1 MEYQYVISGEI
12 GVAYDWWTGQRG
24 TTAKDVRDF
33 LNAHKGEEVH
43 IAVSSPGGY
52 VDAGLEI
59 YQLVKDHGKVHMHIL
74 GMTASA
80 ATFLTMGAQSVDMVD
95 GSLMLIHN
103 ASTAVMEW
111 QSANKQQL
119 DQLIAKYQ
127 KEREDLNTID
137 KVIASLYAKRSGKSI
152 EDCMAK
158 MDKEAWLSPQDALDF
173 GLIDAI
179 REDGE
184 ASKHVKN
191 MRKIYSN
198 NIFKEFGLPPFPQQ
212 QDSEAAADENGNPT
226 KSFIQKSVEAV
237 RAFFRN
243 EPAEKNQPKMI
254 KIFMNVMA
262 LLAITDGFKPNDDDT
277 ISLSQDQLKKVDDRL
292 GTLEQQVK
300 DANEAKDTLQQQ
312 LDEANDKLKKAL
324 DDLSA
329 AEEKIKNLNGA
340 PGDETKFKPADTRE
354 TDDEDENFLNEAR
367 ESFNRIKDI

>member
-1 MEYQYVISGEI
+1 MEYQFIISGEI

-24 TTAKDVRDF
+24 TTAEDVRDF
-33 LNAHKGEEVH
+33 LAAHKDEEVH

-111 QSANKQQL
+111 QSANKKQL
-119 DQLIAKYQ
+119 DELIAKYQ

-184 ASKHVKN
+184 ASKHAKN
-191 MRKIYSN
+191 LRRIYSN

-212 QDSEAAADENGNPT
+212 QESETVADEHGNPT

-243 EPAEKNQPKMI
+243 EPAVNEKPMI
-254 KIFMNVMA
+254 KTFVNVMA
-262 LLAITDGFKPNDDDT
+262 LLAITAGFKPNEDDT
-277 ISLSQDQLKKVDDRL
+277 ISLSQDQMKKVDDQL

-300 DANEAKDTLQQQ
+300 DANEAKDDLQKK
-312 LDEANDKLKKAL
+312 LDAANAALKKAQ

-329 AEEKIKNLNGA
+329 AEEKVKNLKGA
-340 PGDETKFKPADTRE
+340 PGDETSQKPADTRE
-354 TDDEDENFLNEAR
+354 TDDEDEKFLNEAR
-367 ESFNRIKDI
+367 ESYNRIKDL

>member
-1 MEYQYVISGEI
+1 MEYQFIISGEI

-24 TTAKDVRDF
+24 TTATDVRDF
-33 LNAHKGEEVH
+33 LAAHKDEEVH

-103 ASTAVMEW
+103 ASTAVMER
-111 QSANKQQL
+111 QSANKKQL
-119 DQLIAKYQ
+119 DELIAKYQ

-184 ASKHVKN
+184 ASKHAKN
-191 MRKIYSN
+191 LRRIYSN

-212 QDSEAAADENGNPT
+212 QESETVADEHGNPT

-237 RAFFRN
+237 KAFFRN
-243 EPAEKNQPKMI
+243 EPAVNEKPMI
-254 KIFMNVMA
+254 KTFVNVMA
-262 LLAITDGFKPNDDDT
+262 LLAITAGFKPNEDDT
-277 ISLSQDQLKKVDDRL
+277 ISLSQDQMKKVDDQL

-300 DANEAKDTLQQQ
+300 DANEAKEDLQKK
-312 LDEANDKLKKAL
+312 LDAANASLKKAK

-329 AEEKIKNLNGA
+329 AEEKVKNLKGA
-340 PGDETKFKPADTRE
+340 PGDETSQKPADTRE
-354 TDDEDENFLNEAR
+354 TDDEDEKFLNEAR
-367 ESFNRIKDI
+367 ESYNRIKDL

>member
-1 MEYQYVISGEI
+1 MEYQFIISGEI

-33 LNAHKGEEVH
+33 LAAHKDEEVH

-111 QSANKQQL
+111 QSANKKQL
-119 DQLIAKYQ
+119 DELIAKYQ

-184 ASKHVKN
+184 ASKHAKN
-191 MRKIYSN
+191 LRRIYSN

-212 QDSEAAADENGNPT
+212 QESETVADENGNPT

-243 EPAEKNQPKMI
+243 EPAVNEKPMI
-254 KIFMNVMA
+254 KTFVNVMA
-262 LLAITDGFKPNDDDT
+262 LLAITAGFKPNEDDT
-277 ISLSQDQLKKVDDRL
+277 ISLSQDQMKKVDDQL

-300 DANEAKDTLQQQ
+300 DANEAKDDLQKK
-312 LDEANDKLKKAL
+312 LDAANAALKKAQ

-329 AEEKIKNLNGA
+329 AEEKVKNLQGA
-340 PGDETKFKPADTRE
+340 PGDETSQKPADTRE
-354 TDDEDENFLNEAR
+354 TDDEDEKFLNEAR
-367 ESFNRIKDI
+367 ESYNRIKDL

>member
-1 MEYQYVISGEI
+1 MEYQFIISGEI

-24 TTAKDVRDF
+24 TTATDVRDF
-33 LNAHKGEEVH
+33 LAAHKGEEVH

-103 ASTAVMEW
+103 ASTAVMER
-111 QSANKQQL
+111 QSANKKQL
-119 DQLIAKYQ
+119 DELIAKYQ

-184 ASKHVKN
+184 ASKHAKN
-191 MRKIYSN
+191 LRRIYSN

-212 QDSEAAADENGNPT
+212 QESETVADEHGNPT

-243 EPAEKNQPKMI
+243 EPAVNEKPMI
-254 KIFMNVMA
+254 KTFVNVMA
-262 LLAITDGFKPNDDDT
+262 LLAITAGFKPNEDDT
-277 ISLSQDQLKKVDDRL
+277 ISLSQDQMKKVDDQL

-300 DANEAKDTLQQQ
+300 DANEAKEDLQKK
-312 LDEANDKLKKAL
+312 LDAANASLKKAK

-329 AEEKIKNLNGA
+329 AEEKVKNLKGA
-340 PGDETKFKPADTRE
+340 PGDDTSQKPADTRE

-367 ESFNRIKDI
+367 ESYNRIKDL

>member
-1 MEYQYVISGEI
+1 MEYQFIISGEI

-33 LNAHKGEEVH
+33 LAAHKNEEVH

-111 QSANKQQL
+111 QSANKKQL
-119 DQLIAKYQ
+119 DELIAKYQ

-137 KVIASLYAKRSGKSI
+137 KVIASLYSKRSGKSI

-184 ASKHVKN
+184 ASKHAKN
-191 MRKIYSN
+191 LRRIYSN

-212 QDSEAAADENGNPT
+212 QESETVADEHGNPT

-243 EPAEKNQPKMI
+243 EPAVNEKPMI
-254 KIFMNVMA
+254 KTFVNVMA
-262 LLAITDGFKPNDDDT
+262 LLAITAGFKPNEDDT
-277 ISLSQDQLKKVDDRL
+277 ISLSQDQMKKVDDQL

-300 DANEAKDTLQQQ
+300 DANEAKDDLQRK
-312 LDEANDKLKKAL
+312 LDAANAALKKAQ
-324 DDLSA
+324 DNLSA
-329 AEEKIKNLNGA
+329 AEEKVKNLKGA
-340 PGDETKFKPADTRE
+340 PGDETSQKPADTRE
-354 TDDEDENFLNEAR
+354 TDDEDEKFLNEAR
-367 ESFNRIKDI
+367 ESYNRIKDL

>member
-1 MEYQYVISGEI
+1 MEYQFIISGEI

-33 LNAHKGEEVH
+33 LAAHKDEEVH

-111 QSANKQQL
+111 QSANKKQL
-119 DQLIAKYQ
+119 DELIAKYQ

-184 ASKHVKN
+184 ASKHAKN
-191 MRKIYSN
+191 LRRIYSN

-212 QDSEAAADENGNPT
+212 QESETVADEHGNPT

-237 RAFFRN
+237 KAFFRN
-243 EPAEKNQPKMI
+243 EPAVNEKPMI
-254 KIFMNVMA
+254 KTFVNVMA
-262 LLAITDGFKPNDDDT
+262 LLAITAGFKPNEDDT
-277 ISLSQDQLKKVDDRL
+277 ISLSQDQMKKVDDQL

-300 DANEAKDTLQQQ
+300 DANEAKDDLQKK
-312 LDEANDKLKKAL
+312 LDAANAALKKAQ

-329 AEEKIKNLNGA
+329 AEEKVKNLKGA
-340 PGDETKFKPADTRE
+340 PGDETSQKPADTRE
-354 TDDEDENFLNEAR
+354 TDDEDEKFINEAR
-367 ESFNRIKDI
+367 ESYNRIKDL

>member
-1 MEYQYVISGEI
+1 MEYQFIISGEI

-33 LNAHKGEEVH
+33 LAAHKDEEVH

-59 YQLVKDHGKVHMHIL
+59 YQLVKDHGKVHMHIM

-111 QSANKQQL
+111 QSANKKQL
-119 DQLIAKYQ
+119 DELIAKYQ

-184 ASKHVKN
+184 ASKHAKN
-191 MRKIYSN
+191 LRRIYSN

-212 QDSEAAADENGNPT
+212 QESETVADENGNPT

-243 EPAEKNQPKMI
+243 EPAVNEKPMI
-254 KIFMNVMA
+254 KTFVNVMA
-262 LLAITDGFKPNDDDT
+262 LLAITAGFKPNEDDT
-277 ISLSQDQLKKVDDRL
+277 ISLSQDQMKKVDDQL

-300 DANEAKDTLQQQ
+300 DANEAKDDLQKK
-312 LDEANDKLKKAL
+312 LDAANAALKKAQ

-329 AEEKIKNLNGA
+329 AEEKVKNLQGA
-340 PGDETKFKPADTRE
+340 PGDETSQKPADTRE
-354 TDDEDENFLNEAR
+354 TDDEDEKFLNEAR
-367 ESFNRIKDI
+367 ESYNRIKDL

>member
-1 MEYQYVISGEI
+1 MEYQFVISGEI

-24 TTAKDVRDF
+24 TTVKDVRDF
-33 LNAHKGEEVH
+33 LQAHKDEEVH

-59 YQLVKDHGKVHMHIL
+59 YQLIKDHGKVHMHIL

-103 ASTAVMEW
+103 ASTEIMEW
-111 QSANKQQL
+111 QSANKKQL
-119 DQLIAKYQ
+119 DDLIAKYK
-127 KEREDLNTID
+127 KERDDLNTID

-184 ASKHVKN
+184 ASKHAKN
-191 MRKIYSN
+191 LRRIYSN
-198 NIFKEFGLPPFPQQ
+198 NIFKEFGLPPLPQQ
-212 QDSEAAADENGNPT
+212 QESETVADENGNPT

-243 EPAEKNQPKMI
+243 EPAVNEKPMI
-254 KIFMNVMA
+254 KTFVNVMA
-262 LLAITDGFKPNDDDT
+262 LLAITAGFKPNEDDT
-277 ISLSQDQLKKVDDRL
+277 ISLSQDQMKKIDDQL
-292 GTLEQQVK
+292 GTLEKQVK
-300 DANEAKDTLQQQ
+300 DAEDAKEKIQKQ
-312 LDEANDKLKKAL
+312 LDAANAALKKAQ

-329 AEEKIKNLNGA
+329 AEEKVKNLKGA
-340 PGDETKFKPADTRE
+340 PGDETSQKPADIHE
-354 TDDEDENFLNEAR
+354 KDDEDEMFLNEAR
-367 ESFNRIKDI
+367 ESYNRIKDL

>member
-1 MEYQYVISGEI
+1 MEYQFIISGEI

-33 LNAHKGEEVH
+33 LAAHKDEEVH

-111 QSANKQQL
+111 QSANKKQL
-119 DQLIAKYQ
+119 DELIAKYQ

-184 ASKHVKN
+184 ASKHAKN
-191 MRKIYSN
+191 LRRIYSN

-212 QDSEAAADENGNPT
+212 QESETVADEHGNPT

-243 EPAEKNQPKMI
+243 EPAVNEKPMI
-254 KIFMNVMA
+254 KTFVNVMA
-262 LLAITDGFKPNDDDT
+262 LLAITAGFKPNEDDT
-277 ISLSQDQLKKVDDRL
+277 ISLSQDQMKKVDDQL

-300 DANEAKDTLQQQ
+300 DANEAKDDLQKK
-312 LDEANDKLKKAL
+312 LDAANAALKKAQ

-329 AEEKIKNLNGA
+329 AEEKVKNLQGA
-340 PGDETKFKPADTRE
+340 PGDETNQKPADTRE
-354 TDDEDENFLNEAR
+354 TDDEDEKFLNEAR
-367 ESFNRIKDI
+367 ESYNRIKDL

>member
-1 MEYQYVISGEI
+1 MEYQFVISGEI

-33 LNAHKGEEVH
+33 LKAHKDEEVH

-111 QSANKQQL
+111 QSANKKQL
-119 DQLIAKYQ
+119 DDLIAKYQ

-152 EDCMAK
+152 EDCMEK

-184 ASKHVKN
+184 ASKHAKN
-191 MRKIYSN
+191 LRRIYSN

-212 QDSEAAADENGNPT
+212 HDSETVADENGNPT

-237 RAFFRN
+237 KALFRN
-243 EPAEKNQPKMI
+243 EPAVNEKPMI
-254 KIFMNVMA
+254 KTFENVKS
-262 LLAITDGFKPNDDDT
+262 LLAITAGFKPNDDDT
-277 ISLSQDQLKKVDDRL
+277 ISLSQDQMKKVDDQL
-292 GTLEQQVK
+292 GTLEKQVK
-300 DANEAKDTLQQQ
+300 DANDAKDELQKQ
-312 LDEANDKLKKAL
+312 LDAAKTALKKAQ

-329 AEEKIKNLNGA
+329 AEEKVKNLKGA
-340 PGDETKFKPADTRE
+340 PGDETSRKPADTHE
-354 TDDEDENFLNEAR
+354 TDDEDEKFLNEAR
-367 ESFNRIKDI
+367 ESFNRIKDL

>member
-1 MEYQYVISGEI
+1 MEYQFIISGEI

-33 LNAHKGEEVH
+33 LAAHKDEEVH

-111 QSANKQQL
+111 QSANKKQL
-119 DQLIAKYQ
+119 DELIAKYQ

-184 ASKHVKN
+184 ASKHAKN
-191 MRKIYSN
+191 LRRIYSN

-212 QDSEAAADENGNPT
+212 QESETVADEHGNPT

-243 EPAEKNQPKMI
+243 EPAVNEKPMI
-254 KIFMNVMA
+254 KTFVNVMA
-262 LLAITDGFKPNDDDT
+262 LLAITAGFKPNEDDT
-277 ISLSQDQLKKVDDRL
+277 ISLSQDQMKKVDDQL

-300 DANEAKDTLQQQ
+300 DANEAKDDLQKK
-312 LDEANDKLKKAL
+312 LDAANAALKKAQ

-329 AEEKIKNLNGA
+329 AEEKVKNLKGA
-340 PGDETKFKPADTRE
+340 PGDETSQKPADTRE
-354 TDDEDENFLNEAR
+354 TDDEDEKFLNEAR
-367 ESFNRIKDI
+367 ESYNRIKDL

>member
-1 MEYQYVISGEI
+1 MEYQFVISGEI

-33 LNAHKGEEVH
+33 LAAHKDEEVH

-111 QSANKQQL
+111 QSANKKQL
-119 DQLIAKYQ
+119 DELIAKYQ

-184 ASKHVKN
+184 ASKHAKN
-191 MRKIYSN
+191 LRRIYSN

-212 QDSEAAADENGNPT
+212 QESETVADEHGNPT

-243 EPAEKNQPKMI
+243 EPAVNEKPMI
-254 KIFMNVMA
+254 KTFVNVMA
-262 LLAITDGFKPNDDDT
+262 LLAITAGFKPNEDDT
-277 ISLSQDQLKKVDDRL
+277 ISLSQDQMKKVDDQL

-300 DANEAKDTLQQQ
+300 DANEAKDDLQKK
-312 LDEANDKLKKAL
+312 LDAANAALKKAQ

-329 AEEKIKNLNGA
+329 AEEKVKNLKGA
-340 PGDETKFKPADTRE
+340 PGDETSQKPADTRE
-354 TDDEDENFLNEAR
+354 TDDEDEKFLNEAR
-367 ESFNRIKDI
+367 ESYNRIKDL

>member
-1 MEYQYVISGEI
+1 MEYQFIISGEI
-12 GVAYDWWTGQRG
+12 GVAYGWWTGQRG

-33 LNAHKGEEVH
+33 LAAHKDEEVH

-111 QSANKQQL
+111 QSANKKQL
-119 DQLIAKYQ
+119 DELIAKYQ

-184 ASKHVKN
+184 ASKHAKN
-191 MRKIYSN
+191 LRRIYSN

-212 QDSEAAADENGNPT
+212 QESETVADEHGNPT

-237 RAFFRN
+237 KAFFRN
-243 EPAEKNQPKMI
+243 EPAVNEKPMI
-254 KIFMNVMA
+254 KTFVNVMA
-262 LLAITDGFKPNDDDT
+262 LLAITAGFKPNEDDT
-277 ISLSQDQLKKVDDRL
+277 ISLSQDQMKKVDDQL

-300 DANEAKDTLQQQ
+300 DANEAKDDLQKK
-312 LDEANDKLKKAL
+312 LDAANAALKKAQ

-329 AEEKIKNLNGA
+329 AEEKVKNLKGA
-340 PGDETKFKPADTRE
+340 PGDETSQKPADTRE
-354 TDDEDENFLNEAR
+354 TDDEDEKFVNEAR
-367 ESFNRIKDI
+367 ESYNRIKDL

>member
-1 MEYQYVISGEI
+1 MEYQFIISGEI

-24 TTAKDVRDF
+24 TTAEDVRDF
-33 LNAHKGEEVH
+33 LAAHKDEEVH

-111 QSANKQQL
+111 QSANKKQL
-119 DQLIAKYQ
+119 DELIAKYQ

-184 ASKHVKN
+184 ASKHAKN
-191 MRKIYSN
+191 LRRIYSN

-212 QDSEAAADENGNPT
+212 QESETVADENGNPT

-243 EPAEKNQPKMI
+243 EPAVNEKPMI
-254 KIFMNVMA
+254 KTFVNVMA
-262 LLAITDGFKPNDDDT
+262 LLAITAGFKPNEDDT
-277 ISLSQDQLKKVDDRL
+277 ISLSQDQMKKVDDQL

-300 DANEAKDTLQQQ
+300 DANEAKDDLQKK
-312 LDEANDKLKKAL
+312 LDAANAALKKAQ

-329 AEEKIKNLNGA
+329 AEEKVKNLQGA
-340 PGDETKFKPADTRE
+340 PGDETSQKPADTRE
-354 TDDEDENFLNEAR
+354 TDDEDEKFLNEAR
-367 ESFNRIKDI
+367 ESYNRIKDL

>member
-1 MEYQYVISGEI
+1 MKYQFVISGEI
-12 GVAYDWWTGQRG
+12 GVRYDWWTGQRG
-24 TTAKDVRDF
+24 TTAKEVRDF
-33 LNAHKGEEVH
+33 LDKHQSEEVH

-59 YQLVKDHGKVHMHIL
+59 YQFIKDHGNVHMHIV

-111 QSANKQQL
+111 QSANKKQL
-119 DQLIAKYQ
+119 DELIAKYQ

-184 ASKHVKN
+184 ASKHAKN
-191 MRKIYSN
+191 LRRIYSN

-212 QDSEAAADENGNPT
+212 QESETVADEHGNPT

-243 EPAEKNQPKMI
+243 EPAVNEKPMI
-254 KIFMNVMA
+254 NTFVNVMA
-262 LLAITDGFKPNDDDT
+262 LLAITAGFKPNEDDT
-277 ISLSQDQLKKVDDRL
+277 ISLSQDQMKKVDDQL

-300 DANEAKDTLQQQ
+300 DANEAKDDLQKK
-312 LDEANDKLKKAL
+312 LDAANAALKKAQ

-329 AEEKIKNLNGA
+329 AEEKVKNLKGA
-340 PGDETKFKPADTRE
+340 PGDETSQKPADTRE
-354 TDDEDENFLNEAR
+354 TDDEDEKFLNEAR
-367 ESFNRIKDI
+367 ESYNRIKDL

>member
-1 MEYQYVISGEI
+1 MEYQFIISGEI

-33 LNAHKGEEVH
+33 LAAHKDEEVH

-103 ASTAVMEW
+103 ASTAVMER
-111 QSANKQQL
+111 QSANKKQL
-119 DQLIAKYQ
+119 DELIAKYQ

-184 ASKHVKN
+184 ASKHAKN
-191 MRKIYSN
+191 LRRIYSN

-212 QDSEAAADENGNPT
+212 QESETVADEHGNPT

-237 RAFFRN
+237 KAFFRN
-243 EPAEKNQPKMI
+243 EPAVNEKPMI
-254 KIFMNVMA
+254 KTFVNVMA
-262 LLAITDGFKPNDDDT
+262 LLAITAGFKPNEDDT
-277 ISLSQDQLKKVDDRL
+277 ISLSQDQMKKVDDQL

-300 DANEAKDTLQQQ
+300 DANEAKEDLQKK
-312 LDEANDKLKKAL
+312 LDAANASLKKAK

-329 AEEKIKNLNGA
+329 AEEKVKNLKGA
-340 PGDETKFKPADTRE
+340 PGDETSQKPADTRE
-354 TDDEDENFLNEAR
+354 TDDEDEKFLNEAR
-367 ESFNRIKDI
+367 ESYNRIKDL

>member
-1 MEYQYVISGEI
+1 MEYQFIISGKI
-12 GVAYDWWTGQRG
+12 GVAYDCWTGQRG
-24 TTAKDVRDF
+24 TTAEDVRDF
-33 LNAHKGEEVH
+33 LAAHKDEEVH

-95 GSLMLIHN
+95 GSMMLIHN
-103 ASTAVMEW
+103 VSTAVMEW
-111 QSANKQQL
+111 QSANKKQL
-119 DQLIAKYQ
+119 DELIAKYQ

-184 ASKHVKN
+184 ASKHAKN
-191 MRKIYSN
+191 LRRIYSN

-212 QDSEAAADENGNPT
+212 QESETVADEHGNPT

-243 EPAEKNQPKMI
+243 EPAVNEKPMI
-254 KIFMNVMA
+254 KTFVNVMA
-262 LLAITDGFKPNDDDT
+262 LLAITAGFKPNEDDT
-277 ISLSQDQLKKVDDRL
+277 ISLSQDQMKKVDDEL

-300 DANEAKDTLQQQ
+300 DANEAKDDLQKK
-312 LDEANDKLKKAL
+312 LDAANAALKKAQ

-329 AEEKIKNLNGA
+329 AEEKVKNLKGA
-340 PGDETKFKPADTRE
+340 PGDETSQKPEDTRE
-354 TDDEDENFLNEAR
+354 TDDEDDKFLNEAR
-367 ESFNRIKDI
+367 ESYNRIKDL

>member
-1 MEYQYVISGEI
+1 MEYQFIISGEI

-33 LNAHKGEEVH
+33 LAAHKDEEVH

-111 QSANKQQL
+111 QSANKKQL
-119 DQLIAKYQ
+119 DELIAKYQ

-184 ASKHVKN
+184 ASKHAKN
-191 MRKIYSN
+191 LRRIYSN

-212 QDSEAAADENGNPT
+212 QESETVADEHGNPT

-237 RAFFRN
+237 KAFFRN
-243 EPAEKNQPKMI
+243 EPAVNEKPMI
-254 KIFMNVMA
+254 KTFVNVMA
-262 LLAITDGFKPNDDDT
+262 LLAITAGFKPNEDDT
-277 ISLSQDQLKKVDDRL
+277 ISLSQDQMKKVDDQL

-300 DANEAKDTLQQQ
+300 DANEAKDDLQKK
-312 LDEANDKLKKAL
+312 LDAANAALKKAQ

-329 AEEKIKNLNGA
+329 AEEKVKNLKGA
-340 PGDETKFKPADTRE
+340 PGDETSQKPADTRE
-354 TDDEDENFLNEAR
+354 TDDEDEKFLNEAR
-367 ESFNRIKDI
+367 ESYNRIKDL

>member
-1 MEYQYVISGEI
+1 MEYQFVISGEI

-24 TTAKDVRDF
+24 TTVKDVRDF
-33 LNAHKGEEVH
+33 LKAHKDEEVH

-59 YQLVKDHGKVHMHIL
+59 YQLIKDHGKVHMHIL

-103 ASTAVMEW
+103 ASTEVMEW
-111 QSANKQQL
+111 QSANKKQL
-119 DQLIAKYQ
+119 DDLIAKYK
-127 KEREDLNTID
+127 KERDDLNTID

-184 ASKHVKN
+184 ASKHTKN
-191 MRKIYSN
+191 LRRIYSN

-212 QDSEAAADENGNPT
+212 QESETVADENGNPT

-243 EPAEKNQPKMI
+243 EPAVNEKPMI
-254 KIFMNVMA
+254 KTFVNVMA
-262 LLAITDGFKPNDDDT
+262 LLAITAGFKPNEDDT
-277 ISLSQDQLKKVDDRL
+277 ISLSQDQMKKIDDQL
-292 GTLEQQVK
+292 GTLEKQVK
-300 DANEAKDTLQQQ
+300 DANDAKEKIQKQ
-312 LDEANDKLKKAL
+312 LDAANAALKKAQ

-329 AEEKIKNLNGA
+329 AEEKVKNLKGA
-340 PGDETKFKPADTRE
+340 PGDETSQKPADTHE
-354 TDDEDENFLNEAR
+354 KDDEDEMFLNEAR
-367 ESFNRIKDI
+367 ESYNRIKDL

>member
-1 MEYQYVISGEI
+1 MEYQFIISGEI

-33 LNAHKGEEVH
+33 LAAHKDEEVH

-59 YQLVKDHGKVHMHIL
+59 YQLVKDHGKVHMHIM

-111 QSANKQQL
+111 QSANKKQL
-119 DQLIAKYQ
+119 DELIAKYQ

-184 ASKHVKN
+184 ASKHAKN
-191 MRKIYSN
+191 LRRIYSN

-212 QDSEAAADENGNPT
+212 QESETVADENGNPT

-237 RAFFRN
+237 KAFFRN
-243 EPAEKNQPKMI
+243 EPAVNEKPMI
-254 KIFMNVMA
+254 KTFVNVMA
-262 LLAITDGFKPNDDDT
+262 LLAITAGFKPNEDDT
-277 ISLSQDQLKKVDDRL
+277 ISLSQDQMKKVDDQL

-300 DANEAKDTLQQQ
+300 DANEAKDDLQKK
-312 LDEANDKLKKAL
+312 LDAANAALKKAQ

-329 AEEKIKNLNGA
+329 AEEKVKNLQGA
-340 PGDETKFKPADTRE
+340 PGDETSQKPADTRE
-354 TDDEDENFLNEAR
+354 TDDEDEKFLNEAR
-367 ESFNRIKDI
+367 ESYNRIKDL

>member
-1 MEYQYVISGEI
+1 MEYQFIISGEI

-33 LNAHKGEEVH
+33 LAAHKDEEVH

-111 QSANKQQL
+111 QSANKKQL
-119 DQLIAKYQ
+119 DELIAKYQ

-184 ASKHVKN
+184 ASKHAKN
-191 MRKIYSN
+191 LRRIYSN

-212 QDSEAAADENGNPT
+212 QESETVADENGNPT

-243 EPAEKNQPKMI
+243 EPAVNEKPMI
-254 KIFMNVMA
+254 KTFVNVMA
-262 LLAITDGFKPNDDDT
+262 LLAITAGFKPNEDDT
-277 ISLSQDQLKKVDDRL
+277 ISLSQDQMKKVDDQL

-300 DANEAKDTLQQQ
+300 DANEAKDDLQKK
-312 LDEANDKLKKAL
+312 LDAANAALKKAQ

-329 AEEKIKNLNGA
+329 AEEKVKNLQGA
-340 PGDETKFKPADTRE
+340 PGDETSQKPADIHE
-354 TDDEDENFLNEAR
+354 KDDEDEMFLNEAR
-367 ESFNRIKDI
+367 ESYNRIKDL

>member
-1 MEYQYVISGEI
+1 MEYQFIISGEI

-33 LNAHKGEEVH
+33 LAAHKDEEVH

-111 QSANKQQL
+111 QSANKKQL
-119 DQLIAKYQ
+119 DELIAKYQ

-184 ASKHVKN
+184 ASKHAKN
-191 MRKIYSN
+191 LRRIYSN

-212 QDSEAAADENGNPT
+212 QESETVADEHGNPT

-237 RAFFRN
+237 KAFFRN
-243 EPAEKNQPKMI
+243 EPAVNEKPMI
-254 KIFMNVMA
+254 KTFVNVMA
-262 LLAITDGFKPNDDDT
+262 LLAITAGFKPNEDDT
-277 ISLSQDQLKKVDDRL
+277 ISLSQDQMKKVDDQL

-300 DANEAKDTLQQQ
+300 DANEAKNDLQKK
-312 LDEANDKLKKAL
+312 LDAANAALKKAQ

-329 AEEKIKNLNGA
+329 AEEKVKNLKGA
-340 PGDETKFKPADTRE
+340 PGDETSQKPADTRE
-354 TDDEDENFLNEAR
+354 TDDEDEKFLNEAR
-367 ESFNRIKDI
+367 ESYNRIKDL

>member
-1 MEYQYVISGEI
+1 MEYQFIISGEI

-33 LNAHKGEEVH
+33 LAAHKDEEVH

-111 QSANKQQL
+111 QSANKKQL
-119 DQLIAKYQ
+119 DELIAKYQ

-184 ASKHVKN
+184 ASKHAKN
-191 MRKIYSN
+191 LRRIYSN

-212 QDSEAAADENGNPT
+212 QESETVADEHGNPT

-243 EPAEKNQPKMI
+243 EPAVNEKPMI
-254 KIFMNVMA
+254 KTFVNVMA
-262 LLAITDGFKPNDDDT
+262 LLAITAGFKPNEDDT
-277 ISLSQDQLKKVDDRL
+277 ISLSQDQMKKVDDQL

-300 DANEAKDTLQQQ
+300 DANEAKDDLQKK
-312 LDEANDKLKKAL
+312 LDAANAALKKAQ

-329 AEEKIKNLNGA
+329 AEEKVKNLQGA
-340 PGDETKFKPADTRE
+340 PGDETSQKPADTRE
-354 TDDEDENFLNEAR
+354 TDDEDEKFLNEAR
-367 ESFNRIKDI
+367 ESYNRIKDL

>member
-1 MEYQYVISGEI
+1 MEYQFIISGEI

-33 LNAHKGEEVH
+33 LAAHKDEEVH

-111 QSANKQQL
+111 QSANKKQL
-119 DQLIAKYQ
+119 DELIAKYQ

-179 REDGE
+179 REDRE
-184 ASKHVKN
+184 ASKHAKN
-191 MRKIYSN
+191 LRRIYSN

-212 QDSEAAADENGNPT
+212 QESETVADEHGNPT

-243 EPAEKNQPKMI
+243 EPAVNEKPMI
-254 KIFMNVMA
+254 KTFVNVMA
-262 LLAITDGFKPNDDDT
+262 LLAITAGFKPNEDDT
-277 ISLSQDQLKKVDDRL
+277 ISLSQDQMKKVDDQL

-300 DANEAKDTLQQQ
+300 DANEAKDDLQKK
-312 LDEANDKLKKAL
+312 LDAANAALKKAQ

-329 AEEKIKNLNGA
+329 AEEKVKNLKGA
-340 PGDETKFKPADTRE
+340 PGDETSQKPADTRE
-354 TDDEDENFLNEAR
+354 TDDEDEKFLNEAR
-367 ESFNRIKDI
+367 ESYNRIKDL

>member
-1 MEYQYVISGEI
+1 MEYQFIISGEI

-33 LNAHKGEEVH
+33 LNAHKDEEVH

-111 QSANKQQL
+111 QSANKKQL
-119 DQLIAKYQ
+119 DELIAKYQ

-184 ASKHVKN
+184 ASKHAKN
-191 MRKIYSN
+191 LRRIYSN

-212 QDSEAAADENGNPT
+212 QESETVADENGNPT

-243 EPAEKNQPKMI
+243 EPAVNEKPMI
-254 KIFMNVMA
+254 KTFVNVMA
-262 LLAITDGFKPNDDDT
+262 LLAITAGFKPNEDDT
-277 ISLSQDQLKKVDDRL
+277 ISLSQDQMKKVDDQL

-300 DANEAKDTLQQQ
+300 DANEAKDDLQKK
-312 LDEANDKLKKAL
+312 LDAANAALKKAQ

-329 AEEKIKNLNGA
+329 AEEKVKNLKGA
-340 PGDETKFKPADTRE
+340 PGDETSQKPADTRE
-354 TDDEDENFLNEAR
+354 TDDEDEKFLNEAR
-367 ESFNRIKDI
+367 ESYNRIKDL